1 MTRRRSLLFAAL
13 FALSLSCSEATAP
26 GHAPVYE
33 WRLVVDTGPLTAD
46 TFSFH
51 WPENMLPVRIWVEDS
66 LDMPARISEGIA
78 AWRGAYLY
86 GEYDA
91 EVVSDSTNAD
101 VIVRVADIPPKAP
114 GAVGRFHAMVP
125 GCEAV
130 TEFDIDTAATPAEL
144 HLPVRMYI
152 APRYDPEL
160 VDLTECFRIIAR
172 HELGHSLGIF
182 QHTGDSLDIMFS
194 DPVAQ
199 GLSARDV
206 NTAQYLAHWP
216 SNLTPTR

>member
-1 MTRRRSLLFAAL
+1 MTRRRSLLLAAL

-33 WRLVVDTGPLTAD
+33 WRLVVDTD
-46 TFSFH
+46 TLSFH

-66 LDMPARISEGIA
+66 LDMPARVAEGIA

-91 EVVSDSTNAD
+91 VVVADSASAD
-101 VIVRVADIPPKAP
+101 VIVRVADAPPKA
-114 GAVGRFHAMVP
+114 AATVGRLHTAFP
-125 GCEAV
+125 GLRGRYR
-130 TEFDIDTAATPAEL
+130 DIDTVATRFEL
-144 HLPVRMYI
+144 HLPVRVYLT
-152 APRYDPEL
+152 PRYDPVL
-160 VDLTECFRIIAR
+160 VDLTECFRITAR
-172 HELGHSLGIF
+172 HELGHSLGLF
-182 QHTGDSLDIMFS
+182 RHTS
-194 DPVAQ
+194 DPVDIMYGQPEAQ

-216 SNLTPTR
+216 ANMTPTR